1 MAVNEQVLLDIMVN
15 DEDAIKNIVRLKNA
29 NEELKASLKDIKKEV
44 EAKTK
49 TEEDLAKATVQA
61 TAQMKANNDA
71 IRENGKEIKANNQNV
86 ASASDSINGMRARVA
101 DLTKAF
107 NSLSAEARDSDVG
120 KAISDELKQLNEGV
134 NAANKSVSNFKDN
147 VGNYKNSILEAVES
161 LSALKVET
169 AEMEKEQKALAIS
182 SGKNTQEYRLLSKA
196 IEDNKKEMLALGDSS
211 TRLDKI
217 SNSLSK
223 VEGPAGNV
231 IQSIKGVSKSFTELV
246 MNPVGAVLVAIA
258 ASAMLLYQAFQR
270 NEESTQKLSRLMG
283 GLSGA
288 FNGFLKV
295 IEPVANFIADKLVSG
310 FESAAKGI
318 DNLVGMISKGLKAI
332 GLESASKGLDDLSK
346 SMKEGAEAGKKL
358 ADAEFELQK
367 MQRES
372 RKIQLEYQRLAE
384 KQRQIRDD
392 ESKSIPERIK
402 ANERLGEVLKKQSA
416 DELRIANEAVKVAK
430 MRIDLNGRTTENLDA
445 LAEKET
451 EVIDIK
457 ERITGQESEQLVNLN
472 SLRKEYSAQETK
484 RREEEKKALEE
495 RARTM
500 SENVQMEIGL
510 IQQKA
515 KDSILA
521 LNEELEFRKKSNEII
536 LAEEERMKWAK
547 ADNLYNELATL
558 DENSARATEIKKEQ
572 LDMQM
577 ADEIKAAATTGASTL
592 LIEKKYA
599 NEKKK
604 LDDIASAQKL
614 DQAQRIT
621 NGLASLFGKATKAGK
636 LAAAASVAID
646 TYKGATAAIA
656 SMAGA
661 GPIGWALGAVEA
673 GVIVASGVKS
683 INDIYAVS
691 ENGGTPSAPTTPTS
705 SGASSGGGSGSN
717 TPNYSTGSN
726 LSSLYS
732 TNVQQNEVAQ
742 TIASSQ
748 PAPIVKVTDIT
759 NMQTSVAVKEN
770 SKL

>member
-1 MAVNEQVLLDIMVN
+1 
-15 DEDAIKNIVRLKNA
+15 
-29 NEELKASLKDIKKEV
+29 
-44 EAKTK
+44 
-49 TEEDLAKATVQA
+49 
-61 TAQMKANNDA
+61 
-71 IRENGKEIKANNQNV
+71 
-86 ASASDSINGMRARVA
+86 MRARVL

-107 NSLSAEARDSDVG
+107 NSLSAEARESDVG

-147 VGNYKNSILEAVES
+147 VGNYPDAMGNLGLANTKAGKAMES
-161 LSALKVET
+161 LGISADMNMKQMAKSVADGAKGVLN
-169 AEMEKEQKALAIS
+169 S
-182 SGKNTQEYRLLSKA
+182 FKA
-196 IEDNKKEMLALGDSS
+196 I
-211 TRLDKI
+211 I
-217 SNSLSK
+217 
-223 VEGPAGNV
+223 
-231 IQSIKGVSKSFTELV
+231 
-246 MNPVGAVLVAIA
+246 MNPVGLALVAIV
-258 ASAMLLYQAFQR
+258 ASAMLLYKAFQR

-288 FNGFLKV
+288 FNGLLKV
-295 IEPVANFIADKLVSG
+295 LEPVANFIADKLVSG

-332 GLESASKGLDDLSK
+332 GLDGAAKGLNNLSDA
-346 SMKEGAEAGKKL
+346 MKDGADAGKKL
-358 ADAEFELQK
+358 SDAEFELQK

-402 ANERLGEVLKKQSA
+402 ANERLGEVLKKQAA
-416 DELRIANEAVKVAK
+416 DELRIANEAVRVAK
-430 MRIDLNGRTTENLDA
+430 MKIDLNGKTTESLDA

-472 SLRKEYSAQETK
+472 SLKKEYSAQETK
-484 RREEEKKALEE
+484 RKEDEKKALEE

-500 SENVQMEIGL
+500 SENTQMEIGL
-510 IQQKA
+510 VQQKV
-515 KDSILA
+515 KDSLLA
-521 LNEELEFRKKSNEII
+521 LNEELAFRKKSNDVI

-558 DENSARATEIKKEQ
+558 EETSDRATEIKKEQ

-577 ADEIKAAATTGASTL
+577 ADEIKATAATGASVL

-604 LDDIASAQKL
+604 LDQISADARL
-614 DQAQRIT
+614 DQEQRIA
-621 NGLASLFGKATKAGK
+621 NGLATIFGKSTILGKSAAT
-636 LAAAASVAID
+636 ASIAID
-646 TYKGATAAIA
+646 TYKGAFKAYTAA
-656 SMAGA
+656 M
-661 GPIGWALGAVEA
+661 ALGPGIGQIVGLAEA
-673 GVIVASGVKS
+673 ATIVGMGIKATSDVW
-683 INDIYAVS
+683 AVS
-691 ENGGTPSAPTTPTS
+691 DSGSSTPSAPSAPPS
-705 SGASSGGGSGSN
+705 SNGGGNMSN
-717 TPNYSTGSN
+717 TPNYSNATQM
-726 LSSLYS
+726 SSLYS

-748 PAPIVKVTDIT
+748 PTPIVKVTDIT